1 MSQAL
6 NNLVIDSLR
15 DAIARLS
22 NLPRAFRLIWAAAS
36 SLTLVWAIL
45 LVVQGLLPV
54 ATIYLSRLLID
65 RLVAALSAVGSWERV
80 GLILFPVILLIGV
93 TILSELLQ
101 SVAGWLRA
109 AQSEFIQDHINGLI
123 HEKSVAV
130 DMAFYESAEYHD
142 HLYRARDDASYRSL
156 ALLESMGGLL
166 QNSLTL
172 LAMAAMLIPYGA
184 WLPVVLLAST
194 APAFYVLL
202 RFDLRY
208 HQWWQQTT
216 ADRRWTQYY
225 DWMLVESMVAA
236 ELRLFDLGA
245 HFQSAY
251 KALRQRLRSE
261 HLQLI
266 KSQSLA
272 CLGANLIAL
281 VISGATMAWMV
292 WRALQGLAT
301 LGDLALF
308 YQVFQ
313 RGQNVM
319 RSLLG
324 DMEKIYSNSLF
335 LNNLFEFLALKPR
348 VTDPPEPLPAPVTVR
363 EEIRFRNIT
372 FRYPGS
378 ERTALQQFNLCIP
391 AGQIVAIVGAN
402 GAGKSTL
409 VKLLC
414 RFYDP
419 EGGQVELDGI
429 DIRELSNVE
438 LRRLITVLFQSPVAY
453 HATAGQNIVLGDL
466 ATAAEASEIEAAA
479 RSAGAHEVIARL
491 PRSYDTLLGKWFTDG
506 AELSGGEWQRIALA
520 RAFLRRAP
528 IIILDEPTSSM
539 DSWAEADWLERL
551 RSLVDGRT
559 VLIITHRFT
568 TAMRADII
576 HVMHEG
582 QIVESGSHAE
592 LLACGG
598 RYARSWTAQTQA
610 ASELADEAF
619 SVDHPPWT

>member
-1 MSQAL
+1 VA
-6 NNLVIDSLR
+6 
-15 DAIARLS
+15 
-22 NLPRAFRLIWAAAS
+22 
-36 SLTLVWAIL
+36 WAIL

-54 ATIYLSRLLID
+54 VTVYLTRLLVD
-65 RLVAALSAVGSWERV
+65 RLVGVIGTGGLWESVRP
-80 GLILFPVILLIGV
+80 ILFPVALLFGV
-93 TILSELLQ
+93 MALTELLE
-101 SVAGWLRA
+101 SASDWLRT
-109 AQSEFIQDHINGLI
+109 AQSEFIQDHVNGLI

-130 DMAFYESAEYHD
+130 DLAFYESPEYHD
-142 HLYRARDDASYRSL
+142 HLYRARDDASYRPL

-184 WLPVVLLAST
+184 WLPVALLAST
-194 APAFYVLL
+194 APAFYVIL
-202 RFDLRY
+202 RYDWRY
-208 HQWWQQTT
+208 HQWWKQTT

-225 DWMLVESMVAA
+225 DWMLVEGVVAA

-245 HFQSAY
+245 HFRSAY
-251 KALRQRLRSE
+251 QALRRRLRAD
-261 HLQLI
+261 HLRLM
-266 KSQSLA
+266 KGQSLA
-272 CLGANLIAL
+272 RLGAGFLAL
-281 VISGATMAWMV
+281 AISGATMAWMV
-292 WRALQGLAT
+292 WRAVQGLAT

-313 RGQNVM
+313 RSQNVM

-335 LNNLFEFLALKPR
+335 LSNLFEFLALKPH
-348 VTDPPEPLPAPVTVR
+348 VADPPHPLPAPLTLR
-363 EEIRFRNIT
+363 EQIRFRNIT

-378 ERTALQQFNLCIP
+378 ERTALQRFNLVIP
-391 AGQIVAIVGAN
+391 AGQTVAIVGAN

-419 EGGQVELDGI
+419 EDGQVELDGV
-429 DIRELSNVE
+429 DIRDLSIAD
-438 LRRLITVLFQSPVAY
+438 LRRMITVLFQSSVAY
-453 HATAGQNIVLGDL
+453 HATAGQNIALSDL
-466 ATAAEASEIEAAA
+466 SSMPDAVEIEAAA
-479 RSAGAHEVIARL
+479 RSAGAHEVIAHL
-491 PRSYDTLLGKWFTDG
+491 PRSYDTLLGKWFADG

-520 RAFLRRAP
+520 RAFLRRAQ
-528 IIILDEPTSSM
+528 IIILDEPTSFM

-551 RSLVDGRT
+551 GTLVHERT
-559 VLIITHRFT
+559 ALIITHRFT
-568 TAMRADII
+568 TAMRANVI

-598 RYARSWTAQTQA
+598 RYAQSWIAQAQA
-610 ASELADEAF
+610 GSDVADEASF
-619 SVDHPPWT
+619 LNQGPSI